1 MGETYNYFQLKKLLD
16 FFDELQI
23 NSLIKFFSD
32 IPYRSLVTIPE
43 VKLEK
48 EKQNTWIA
56 NVWIAEELFYYA
68 HPFLFPDLLKRKL
81 TKHQFEVQFK
91 VIQVFSSVDIEK
103 HFSIEK
109 FFHHYPSVLSNQD
122 KNKMKEYF
130 IQSFQEYELIE
141 STYKIV
147 STKTLYQINKLTSQ
161 NISKGFIVYY

>member
-1 MGETYNYFQLKKLLD
+1 LLD

-32 IPYRSLVTIPE
+32 TQYRSLVTIPE

-48 EKQNTWIA
+48 GKQNTWIA

-103 HFSIEK
+103 HFSIEE
-109 FFHHYPSVLSNQD
+109 FFHQYPSVLSNQD

-130 IQSFQEYELIE
+130 IQLIQLFEEHQLIE
-141 STYKIV
+141 STYKV
-147 STKTLYQINKLTSQ
+147 GSTKTLYQTNKLTSQ
-161 NISKGFIVYY
+161 NISKGFIIYERLSI